1 MTGAHKHKVESV
13 GLSLCLSRDNGDW
26 YFSFVQQN
34 ILVRSVT
41 QNPIIL
47 LSVLAKSETNV
58 SGLAWVCCKIAKDWA
73 HFRDFPIVAE
83 QGNEA
88 GNRIFCAKKT

>member
-1 MTGAHKHKVESV
+1 MHTETKWKVSDWLSV
-13 GLSLCLSRDNGDW
+13 SLEIMENGILVLSRAE
-26 YFSFVQQN
+26 YTV
-34 ILVRSVT
+34 VRSVT

-58 SGLAWVCCKIAKDWA
+58 PGLAWVCCKIAKDWA